1 MEDFYDE
8 RNKDEFGKTHSLTKK
23 KFVEKKSIFL
33 PSFKIKAKSM
43 KRSLS
48 LFFTAIVLT
57 SVAAAQTLEDGKKF
71 MYYER
76 FKSAKEVFE
85 KLVAAKPSD
94 ADAAY
99 WLGQA
104 YLGLEDVASA
114 KKTYQTA
121 MASNATAPMLL
132 AGMGQIQLIEGDATG
147 ARNNFEMAVNNSKS
161 KDIDVLHAV
170 GRANVNTKAGDA
182 GYGIMQMMKATT
194 LKGFKDANLWITIA
208 DGHMKNV
215 NGGEAVLALKNALLI
230 NPNLAAAK
238 YKEGVIYETQKN
250 REFFLPAYEA
260 AVAMDPAY
268 SPAQY
273 ALYRY
278 WYFRDVAK
286 AEGYLNN
293 FIAGIDPDPQNDY
306 YKIDLKYASQ
316 KFAEAVS
323 MSDALIA
330 KVGVDVIKPRIYRL
344 KAYSYYKLGDMAN
357 AKTAVDEFFKKSKA
371 EDIVPKDY
379 ELLGDIMAGTPGSEA
394 QSYSYY
400 EKAMEVD
407 TSAENKA
414 SYLQKAVDFAKK
426 QKDKKATA
434 YWLAKQYNTKK
445 SPNNV
450 DLYNLGRAYFDAGSD
465 GDFNYYRSA
474 DSVFAIYESKYPDQ
488 AFGPYWRARSNWSID
503 TAMTNGMANPHF
515 EKFIQVATTSKDS
528 VSFRPQIKIA
538 YKYFIGYNI
547 FVTKDY
553 KKAIEF
559 CDKVIALDP
568 EDKEAPE
575 YKRQLT
581 GGKQTS
587 STAANGTGSTTT
599 TQTGSTGTKPASTKP
614 AGGSAPKKK

>member
-1 MEDFYDE
+1 
-8 RNKDEFGKTHSLTKK
+8 
-23 KFVEKKSIFL
+23 
-33 PSFKIKAKSM
+33 M

-48 LFFTAIVLT
+48 LFFTAIMLT
-57 SVAAAQTLEDGKKF
+57 GAAAAQTLEDGKKF

-76 FKSAKEVFE
+76 FKSAKDVFE

-104 YLGLEDVASA
+104 YLGLEDVPAA

-121 MASNATAPMLL
+121 MVSNATAPVLL
-132 AGMGQIQLIEGDATG
+132 AGMGHIQLIEGDAAG
-147 ARNNFEMAVNNSKS
+147 ARNNFDMAVNNSKS

-170 GRANVNTKAGDA
+170 GRANVYTKAGDA
-182 GYGIMQMMKATT
+182 NYGIMQMMKATT
-194 LKGFKDANLWITIA
+194 LKGFKDASLWITVA
-208 DGHMKNV
+208 DGHMKNL
-215 NGGEAVLALKNALLI
+215 NGGEAVLALKNALTI
-230 NPNLAAAK
+230 NPGLAAAK

-260 AVAMDPAY
+260 AVSLDASY
-268 SPAQY
+268 GPAQY

-286 AEGYLNN
+286 AESYLNN
-293 FIAGIDPDPQNDY
+293 FIAAIDPDPQNDY
-306 YKIDLKYASQ
+306 YRIDLKYASE
-316 KFAEAVS
+316 KYAEAIS

-330 KVGVDVIKPRIYRL
+330 KVGANVIKPRIYRL
-344 KAYSYYKLGDMAN
+344 KAYSYFKQGDMVN
-357 AKTAVDEFFKKSKA
+357 AKAGIDEFFRKA
-371 EDIVPKDY
+371 KPEDIVPKDY
-379 ELLGDIMAGTPGSEA
+379 ELIGDIMAGTPGSEA

-400 EKAMEVD
+400 EKAMEAD
-407 TSAENKA
+407 TSADNKA
-414 SYLQKAVDFAKK
+414 SYLQKAVDFARK

-434 YWLAKQYNTKK
+434 YWMEKQYNAKK
-445 SPNNV
+445 NPNNV
-450 DLYNLGRAYFDAGSD
+450 DLYNLGRAYFDAGSED
-465 GDFNYYRSA
+465 YTYYSKA
-474 DSVFAIYESKYPDQ
+474 NVFFKTYMEKYPDQ
-488 AFGPYWRARSNWSID
+488 AFGYYWCARTNWSID
-503 TAMTNGMANPHF
+503 TSMVNGMANECF
-515 EKFIQVATTSKDS
+515 DKFIQIATTSKDS

-581 GGKQTS
+581 GGKQTGSTSAGSS
-587 STAANGTGSTTT
+587 STPAGGNK
-599 TQTGSTGTKPASTKP
+599 TGTKPASGS
-614 AGGSAPKKK
+614 GGTIPKK

>member
-1 MEDFYDE
+1 
-8 RNKDEFGKTHSLTKK
+8 
-23 KFVEKKSIFL
+23 
-33 PSFKIKAKSM
+33 M

-57 SVAAAQTLEDGKKF
+57 SAAAAQTLEDGKKF

-76 FKSAKEVFE
+76 FKSAKDVFE

-94 ADAAY
+94 VDAAY

-104 YLGLEDVASA
+104 YLGLEDVPNA

-132 AGMGQIQLIEGDATG
+132 AGMGHIQLIEGDATG

-170 GRANVNTKAGDA
+170 GRANVYTKAGDA
-182 GYGIMQMMKATT
+182 NYGIMQMMKATT
-194 LKGFKDANLWITIA
+194 LKGFKDASLWITIA

-215 NGGEAVLALKNALLI
+215 NGGEAVLALKNALTI
-230 NPNLAAAK
+230 NPGLAAAK
-238 YKEGVIYETQKN
+238 YKEGVIYESQKN

-260 AVAMDPAY
+260 AVSMDASY

-293 FIAGIDPDPQNDY
+293 FITAIDPDPQNDY
-306 YKIDLKYASQ
+306 YRIDLKYASE

-323 MSDALIA
+323 MSDGLIA
-330 KVGVDVIKPRIYRL
+330 KVGANVIKPRIYRL
-344 KAYSYYKLGDMAN
+344 KAYSYFKLNDMAN
-357 AKTAVDEFFKKSKA
+357 AKASIDEFFRKA
-371 EDIVPKDY
+371 KPEDIVPKDY

-400 EKAMEVD
+400 EKAMEAD
-407 TSAENKA
+407 TSADNKA
-414 SYLQKAVDFAKK
+414 SYLQKAVDFARK

-434 YWLAKQYNTKK
+434 YWLEKQYNAKK
-445 SPNNV
+445 NPNNV
-450 DLYNLGRAYFDAGSD
+450 DLYNLGRAYFDAGSED
-465 GDFNYYRSA
+465 YTYYSKA
-474 DSVFAIYESKYPDQ
+474 NVFFKTYMEKYPDQ
-488 AFGPYWRARSNWSID
+488 AFGYYWCARTNWSID
-503 TAMTNGMANPHF
+503 TSMVNGMANECF
-515 EKFIQVATTSKDS
+515 DKFIQIATTSKDS

-581 GGKQTS
+581 GGKQTGNTS
-587 STAANGTGSTTT
+587 AGSGTTPAAGNKTGSKPA
-599 TQTGSTGTKPASTKP
+599 TGS
-614 AGGSAPKKK
+614 GGAPPKK

>member
-1 MEDFYDE
+1 V
-8 RNKDEFGKTHSLTKK
+8 N
-23 KFVEKKSIFL
+23 KSIFL
-33 PSFKIKAKSM
+33 PSLKIKAKSM

-48 LFFTAIVLT
+48 LFFTALVLT
-57 SVAAAQTLEDGKKF
+57 GSVVAQSLEEGKKF

-85 KLVAAKPSD
+85 KLVTAKPSD

-114 KKTYQTA
+114 KKTYQNA
-121 MASNATAPMLL
+121 MAANATAPMLL
-132 AGMGQIQLIEGDATG
+132 AGMGHIQLLENNAAG
-147 ARNNFEMAVNNSKS
+147 ARSNFEMAVNNSKS
-161 KDIDVLHAV
+161 KDIEVLHAV
-170 GRANVNTKAGDA
+170 GRANVNAKAGDA
-182 GYGIMQMMKATT
+182 NYGIMQMTKATT
-194 LKGFKDANLWITIA
+194 LKGFKDANLWVTIA

-215 NGGEAVLALKNALLI
+215 NGGEAILALKNALLI
-230 NPNLAAAK
+230 NPGLAAAK
-238 YKEGVIYETQKN
+238 YKEGVIYESQKN
-250 REFFLPAYEA
+250 KEFFLPAYEA
-260 AVAMDPAY
+260 AIALDPLY

-286 AEGYLNN
+286 AEGFLNS

-306 YKIDLKYASQ
+306 YKIDLKYASE
-316 KFAEAVS
+316 KFADAVR
-323 MSDALIA
+323 MSDELIN
-330 KVGVDVIKPRIYRL
+330 KVGVNVIKPRIYRL
-344 KAYSYYKLGDMAN
+344 KAYSYYKLGDAAN
-357 AKTAVDEFFKKSKA
+357 AKASIDEFFKKAKP
-371 EDIVPKDY
+371 EEVVPKDY
-379 ELLGDIMAGTPGSEA
+379 EVLGDIMAATPGSEA

-414 SYLQKAVDFAKK
+414 AYLQKAVDFAKK

-434 YWLAKQYNTKK
+434 YWLGKQYNTKK
-445 SPNNV
+445 NPNNV

-465 GDFNYYRSA
+465 GDFSYYRSA
-474 DSVFAIYESKYPDQ
+474 DSVFAIYETKYPDQ

-503 TAMTNGMANPHF
+503 TAMAGAMANPHF
-515 EKFIQVATTSKDS
+515 EKFIQLATTTKDS
-528 VSFRPQIKIA
+528 ATFRQQVKIA

-559 CDKVIALDP
+559 CDKVIAIDP
-568 EDKEAPE
+568 ADKEAPE

-581 GGKQTS
+581 GGKQTG
-587 STAANGTGSTTT
+587 STATNGAATTT
-599 TQTGSTGTKPASTKP
+599 PPATGTNKQGTTSKPAT
-614 AGGSAPKKK
+614 GGAPKKK

>member
-1 MEDFYDE
+1 
-8 RNKDEFGKTHSLTKK
+8 
-23 KFVEKKSIFL
+23 
-33 PSFKIKAKSM
+33 M
-43 KRSLS
+43 KRSLT
-48 LFFTAIVLT
+48 LFFTALVFTGLA
-57 SVAAAQTLEDGKKF
+57 SAQSLEEGKKF

-85 KLVAAKPSD
+85 KLLAAKPSD

-104 YLGLEDVASA
+104 YLGLEDVPNA

-121 MASNATAPMLL
+121 MASNATAPILL
-132 AGMGQIQLIEGDATG
+132 AGTGHIQLLEGDASG
-147 ARNNFEMAVNNSKS
+147 ARNNFDMAVNNSKS

-170 GRANVNTKAGDA
+170 GRANVYAKAGDA
-182 GYGIMQMMKATT
+182 NYGIMQMMKATT

-215 NGGEAVLALKNALLI
+215 NGGEAVLALKNALTI

-238 YKEGVIYETQKN
+238 YKEGVIYESQKN
-250 REFFLPAYEA
+250 REYFLPAYEE
-260 AVAMDPAY
+260 AVRMDPAY
-268 SPAQY
+268 GPAQY

-286 AEGYLNN
+286 AEGYLNG
-293 FIAGIDPDPQNDY
+293 FIASIDADPQNDY
-306 YKIDLKYASQ
+306 YRIDLKYASE
-316 KFAEAVS
+316 KYAEAVS

-330 KVGVDVIKPRIYRL
+330 KVGADVIRPRIYRL
-344 KAYSYYKLGDMAN
+344 KAYSYFKQGNMTN
-357 AKTAVDEFFKKSKA
+357 AKTSIDEFFKKAKP

-379 ELLGDIMAGTPGSEA
+379 ELVGDIMAATPGSEA
-394 QSYSYY
+394 QSYGYY
-400 EKAMEVD
+400 EKAMEAD
-407 TSAENKA
+407 TSAENKS

-434 YWLAKQYNTKK
+434 YWLEKQYNAKK
-445 SPNNV
+445 NPNNV
-450 DLYNLGRAYFDAGSD
+450 DLYNLGRAYFDAGSE
-465 GDFNYYRSA
+465 DFALFTKA
-474 DSVFAIYESKYPDQ
+474 DAIFKTYIEKYPDQ
-488 AFGPYWRARSNWSID
+488 AFGYYWCARTNWSID
-503 TAMTNGMANPHF
+503 TSMVNGLANNCF
-515 EKFIQVATTSKDS
+515 EKFIQVATSSKDS
-528 VSFRPQIKIA
+528 VSFRQQIKIA

-575 YKRQLT
+575 YKRQLSGRT
-581 GGKQTS
+581 GNT
-587 STAANGTGSTTT
+587 TATGA
-599 TQTGSTGTKPASTKP
+599 GTGTKPATRQTTTGSGG
-614 AGGSAPKKK
+614 GGSKK

>member
-1 MEDFYDE
+1 
-8 RNKDEFGKTHSLTKK
+8 
-23 KFVEKKSIFL
+23 
-33 PSFKIKAKSM
+33 M

-57 SVAAAQTLEDGKKF
+57 SIAAAQSLEDGKKF

-104 YLGLEDVASA
+104 YLGLEDVANA

-132 AGMGQIQLIEGDATG
+132 AGMGHIQLIEGDAAG

-170 GRANVNTKAGDA
+170 GRANVSTKAGDA
-182 GYGIMQMMKATT
+182 NYGIMQMMKATT
-194 LKGFKDANLWITIA
+194 LKGFKDASLWLTIA
-208 DGHMKNV
+208 DGHLKNV
-215 NGGEAVLALKNALLI
+215 NGGEAVLALKNALVI

-238 YKEGVIYETQKN
+238 YKEGVIYESQKN

-260 AVAMDPAY
+260 AVALDANY
-268 SPAQY
+268 GPAQY

-278 WYFRDVAK
+278 WYFRDVTK

-293 FIAGIDPDPQNDY
+293 FIAAIDPDPQNDY
-306 YKIDLKYASQ
+306 YKIDLKYASE
-316 KFAEAVS
+316 KFAEAIS

-330 KVGVDVIKPRIYRL
+330 KVGADVIKPRIYRL
-344 KAYSYYKLGDMAN
+344 KAYSYFKQGDMAN
-357 AKTAVDEFFKKSKA
+357 AKSSIDEFFKKAKP

-379 ELLGDIMAGTPGSEA
+379 ELLGDIMAATPGSEA

-400 EKAMEVD
+400 EKAMMTD

-434 YWLAKQYNTKK
+434 YWLGKQYNAKK
-445 SPNNV
+445 NPSNV
-450 DLYNLGRAYFDAGSD
+450 DLYTLGRAYMDAGSV
-465 GDFNYYRSA
+465 DFNMFKSA
-474 DSVFAIYESKYPDQ
+474 DSVFTIYTEKYPTQ
-488 AFGPYWRARSNWSID
+488 YFGYYWRGRANWSID
-503 TAMTNGMANPHF
+503 TSMVNGMANPHF
-515 EKFIQVATTSKDS
+515 EKFLEIALPVLTTKDS
-528 VSFRPQIKIA
+528 NEMKSPVKIA

-559 CDKVIALDP
+559 CDKVLAVDP
-568 EDKEAPE
+568 ADKEAPE

-587 STAANGTGSTTT
+587 GTAAVGNSSTAPATT
-599 TQTGSTGTKPASTKP
+599 TGTKPAATKP